1 MSSIIGALFIRGAG
15 ALSHTE
21 PHDEFLELCVVST
34 SGQLSEEDQRRL
46 QEHLAVC
53 SSCRD
58 ALQQY
63 EAIIRHAIP
72 AIRAEETPEHLEA
85 GGGAWSEKQ
94 AESTLFAR
102 IAQEEDTSEIE
113 PDRPIRQNSPRRALS
128 PASAAAWRSV
138 WSLYAAG
145 ILLFIALGF
154 CAYEVGIHRGTHF
167 ANATPPPHTQDQI
180 SLEEKLSD
188 ASHEA
193 EVAHSQVG
201 QRDKA
206 IADFRRQLEQQSA
219 KMDLLKAAQE
229 QSDAALRSAEAGR
242 EELIQKRTDAE
253 QKFTAAQLSAQA
265 LQKKLDSTA
274 EQSSQDAKR
283 ASASD
288 ARVNELTN
296 LLRERDATVD
306 QQQELLAHDR
316 DIRELM
322 GARDL
327 YVAEVYDV
335 ARTGATQKPYG
346 RVFYTKGKSLIFYAY
361 DLDQQTVARDANTF
375 QVWGRRGP
383 DREPPFPLGIFYEDN
398 ASKKRWVLKLDD
410 PKLLAQIDA
419 VFVTI
424 EPNGGSR
431 KPSGKPLLFAYLRV
445 DPNHP

>member
-1 MSSIIGALFIRGAG
+1 MSL
-15 ALSHTE
+15 TE
-21 PHDEFLELCVVST
+21 PHDEFLELCAVST

-46 QEHLAVC
+46 REHLVVC
-53 SSCRD
+53 ASCRE

-72 AIRAEETPEHLEA
+72 AMGAEETPQNIEA
-85 GGGAWSEKQ
+85 GARWSEKQ
-94 AESTLFAR
+94 AESALFER
-102 IAQEEDTSEIE
+102 IARDEGGGGIESNGPIPPQRETS
-113 PDRPIRQNSPRRALS
+113 SRRRVLA
-128 PASAAAWRSV
+128 PESAAAWRSV
-138 WSLYAAG
+138 WALYAAG
-145 ILLFIALGF
+145 ILLFVALGV
-154 CAYEVGIHRGTHF
+154 CAYQVGIRRGTNIVRVP
-167 ANATPPPHTQDQI
+167 APHPDTQSQI

-188 ASHEA
+188 ASHEREA
-193 EVAHSQVG
+193 SRVQAD
-201 QRDKA
+201 QRDSL
-206 IADFRRQLEQQSA
+206 IASLRRQLEQQSA
-219 KMDLLKAAQE
+219 KMDQMKAAQE
-229 QSDAALRSAEAGR
+229 QSDAALRNADTGR
-242 EELIQKRTDAE
+242 QELIQKQTEAE
-253 QKFTAAQLSAQA
+253 QKFNAAQLSVQV
-265 LQKKLDSTA
+265 LQTKLNSIA

-283 ASASD
+283 AVTLD
-288 ARVNELTN
+288 AKVNELTN
-296 LLRERDATVD
+296 LLHQRDAAVD

-335 ARTGATQKPYG
+335 ARSGATQKPYG

-361 DLDQQTVARDANTF
+361 DLDQQNVVKNASTF
-375 QVWGRRGP
+375 QVWGQRGP
-383 DREPPFPLGIFYEDN
+383 DREQALPLGIFYEDN

>member
-1 MSSIIGALFIRGAG
+1 M
-15 ALSHTE
+15 SHTE
-21 PHDEFLELCVVST
+21 PHDEFLQLCAIST

-72 AIRAEETPEHLEA
+72 AMGAEETPEHSEA
-85 GGGAWSEKQ
+85 GGAWSEKQ
-94 AESTLFAR
+94 AESSLFAR
-102 IAQEEDTSEIE
+102 IARDEGGGGIERNGPIPPHRETS
-113 PDRPIRQNSPRRALS
+113 SRRVLA
-128 PASAAAWRSV
+128 PESAAAWRSV
-138 WSLYAAG
+138 WTLYAAG
-145 ILLFIALGF
+145 ILLFVALGV
-154 CAYEVGIHRGTHF
+154 CAYEVGIRRGTEV
-167 ANATPPPHTQDQI
+167 ANLTPPQPDTQRLI

-188 ASHEA
+188 ASHES
-193 EVAHSQVG
+193 EVAHSQVV
-201 QRDKA
+201 QRDRL
-206 IADFRRQLEQQSA
+206 ISDLRHQLEQQSA
-219 KMDLLKAAQE
+219 KTDQMKAVRE
-229 QSDAALRSAEAGR
+229 QSDASLRSAESGR
-242 EELIQKRTDAE
+242 EDLIQKRIDAE

-283 ASASD
+283 AAASD

-296 LLRERDATVD
+296 LLRQRDATVD
-306 QQQELLAHDR
+306 QEQELLAHDR

-361 DLDQQTVARDANTF
+361 DLDQQTVARNANTF

>member
-1 MSSIIGALFIRGAG
+1 
-15 ALSHTE
+15 LSHIE
-21 PHDEFLELCVVST
+21 PHDEFLELCAVST
-34 SGQLSEEDQRRL
+34 SGQLAEEDQRRL
-46 QEHLAVC
+46 QEHLVVC
-53 SSCRD
+53 SSCRE

-72 AIRAEETPEHLEA
+72 AMGAEETPENLEA
-85 GGGAWSEKQ
+85 GPRWSEKR
-94 AESTLFAR
+94 AESALFDR
-102 IAQEEDTSEIE
+102 IAREEGKPRIEQNGPIQVRRQTSA
-113 PDRPIRQNSPRRALS
+113 RRVLS
-128 PASAAAWRSV
+128 PASAAAWRNV
-138 WSLYAAG
+138 WALYAAG
-145 ILLFIALGF
+145 ILFFIALGF
-154 CAYEVGIHRGTHF
+154 CAYQVGIRRGTSA
-167 ANATPPPHTQDQI
+167 ANVAAPYPDTQSRI

-188 ASHEA
+188 ASHER
-193 EVAHSQVG
+193 EVARAQVE
-201 QRDKA
+201 QRDSL
-206 IADFRRQLEQQSA
+206 IADLRRQLQQQSA
-219 KMDLLKAAQE
+219 KMDQMKAAQE
-229 QSDAALRSAEAGR
+229 QSDTALRSADAGR
-242 EELIQKRTDAE
+242 QELIQQRTGAE
-253 QKFTAAQLSAQA
+253 QKFNVAQLSAQG
-265 LQKKLDSTA
+265 LQKKLDSIA
-274 EQSSQDAKR
+274 EQSSQDAKQV
-283 ASASD
+283 ATLD
-288 ARVNELTN
+288 AKVNELTT
-296 LLRERDATVD
+296 LLHQRDAAVD

-361 DLDQQTVARDANTF
+361 DLDQQTVAKNASTF

-383 DREPPFPLGIFYEDN
+383 DREQAFPLGIFYEDN

>member
-1 MSSIIGALFIRGAG
+1 
-15 ALSHTE
+15 LSHTE
-21 PHDEFLELCVVST
+21 PHDEFLELCAVST

-46 QEHLAVC
+46 QEHLVVC
-53 SSCRD
+53 SSCRT

-72 AIRAEETPEHLEA
+72 AMGTKETPQDMEA
-85 GGGAWSEKQ
+85 APRWSEKQ
-94 AESTLFAR
+94 AESALFER
-102 IAQEEDTSEIE
+102 IARDEGGGGIERNGPIPPHRETSA
-113 PDRPIRQNSPRRALS
+113 RRVLA
-128 PASAAAWRSV
+128 PESAAAWRSV
-138 WSLYAAG
+138 WTLYAAG
-145 ILLFIALGF
+145 ILIFVALAV
-154 CAYEVGIHRGTHF
+154 CAYQVGIRRGT
-167 ANATPPPHTQDQI
+167 NAAKVTAPHPDTQSQS

-188 ASHEA
+188 ASHER
-193 EVAHSQVG
+193 EVARAQVE
-201 QRDKA
+201 QRDHLV
-206 IADFRRQLEQQSA
+206 ADLRRQLEQQSA
-219 KMDLLKAAQE
+219 KMDQMKAAQE
-229 QSDAALRSAEAGR
+229 RSETAQRDADTGR
-242 EELIQKRTDAE
+242 QELIQQRTEVE
-253 QKFTAAQLSAQA
+253 QKFNAAQLGAQA
-265 LQKKLDSTA
+265 LQTKLDSIT

-283 ASASD
+283 AATLD
-288 ARVNELTN
+288 AKVNELTN
-296 LLRERDATVD
+296 LLHQREAAVD

-335 ARTGATQKPYG
+335 ARNGATQKPYG

-361 DLDQQTVARDANTF
+361 DLDQQTVAKSASTF

-383 DREPPFPLGIFYEDN
+383 DREQAFPLGIFYEDN

>member
-1 MSSIIGALFIRGAG
+1 
-15 ALSHTE
+15 LSLTE
-21 PHDEFLELCVVST
+21 PHDEFLELCAVST

-46 QEHLAVC
+46 REHLVVC
-53 SSCRD
+53 SSCRE

-63 EAIIRHAIP
+63 EAIIRHAVP
-72 AIRAEETPEHLEA
+72 AMAAEETPQDMEA
-85 GGGAWSEKQ
+85 GPRWSEKQ
-94 AESTLFAR
+94 AESALFER
-102 IAQEEDTSEIE
+102 IARDEGGGGIE
-113 PDRPIRQNSPRRALS
+113 RNGPIPPHRENSSRRRVLA
-128 PASAAAWRSV
+128 PESAAAWRSV
-138 WSLYAAG
+138 WALYAAG
-145 ILLFIALGF
+145 ILLFIGLGF
-154 CAYEVGIHRGTHF
+154 CAYQVGIRHGTKIVKV
-167 ANATPPPHTQDQI
+167 TVPHPDTQSQI

-188 ASHEA
+188 AGHEREA
-193 EVAHSQVG
+193 SRVQAD
-201 QRDKA
+201 QRDSL
-206 IADFRRQLEQQSA
+206 IASLRRQLEQQSA
-219 KMDLLKAAQE
+219 KMDQIKAAQE
-229 QSDAALRSAEAGR
+229 QSDAALRNADTGR
-242 EELIQKRTDAE
+242 QELIQKQTEAE
-253 QKFTAAQLSAQA
+253 QKFNAAQLSAQA
-265 LQKKLDSTA
+265 LQKKLDSIA
-274 EQSSQDAKR
+274 EQSSEDAKR
-283 ASASD
+283 AVTSD
-288 ARVNELTN
+288 AKVNELTN
-296 LLRERDATVD
+296 LLRQRDAALD

-361 DLDQQTVARDANTF
+361 DLDQQTVAKNAGTF

-383 DREPPFPLGIFYEDN
+383 DREQAFPLGIFYEDN

>member
-1 MSSIIGALFIRGAG
+1 
-15 ALSHTE
+15 LSHTE
-21 PHDEFLELCVVST
+21 PHDEFLELCAVST
-34 SGQLSEEDQRRL
+34 SGQLTEEDQTRL
-46 QEHLAVC
+46 REHLVVC
-53 SSCRD
+53 SSCRE

-72 AIRAEETPEHLEA
+72 AMGAEETPENLEA
-85 GGGAWSEKQ
+85 GGDWSEEQ
-94 AESTLFAR
+94 AESTLFKR
-102 IAQEEDTSEIE
+102 IARDEGGGGIEGNGPIPPHRETS
-113 PDRPIRQNSPRRALS
+113 SRRRVLA
-128 PASAAAWRSV
+128 PESAAAWRSV
-138 WSLYAAG
+138 WALYAAG
-145 ILLFIALGF
+145 ILLFIGLGF
-154 CAYEVGIHRGTHF
+154 CAYQVGIRHGTNIVKVT
-167 ANATPPPHTQDQI
+167 APHSDTQSQI

-188 ASHEA
+188 ASHEREA
-193 EVAHSQVG
+193 SRVQAD
-201 QRDKA
+201 QRDSL
-206 IADFRRQLEQQSA
+206 IASLRRQLEQQSA
-219 KMDLLKAAQE
+219 KMDQMKAAQE
-229 QSDAALRSAEAGR
+229 QSDAALRNADTGR
-242 EELIQKRTDAE
+242 QELIQKQTEAE
-253 QKFTAAQLSAQA
+253 RKFDAAQLSVQA
-265 LQKKLDSTA
+265 LQTKLDSIA

-283 ASASD
+283 AATLD
-288 ARVNELTN
+288 ARVNELTS
-296 LLRERDATVD
+296 LLHQRDASVD

-361 DLDQQTVARDANTF
+361 DLDQQTVAKKASTF
-375 QVWGRRGP
+375 QVWGQRGP
-383 DREPPFPLGIFYEDN
+383 DREQALPLGIFYEDN

>member
-1 MSSIIGALFIRGAG
+1 MSRI
-15 ALSHTE
+15 E
-21 PHDEFLELCVVST
+21 PHDEFLELCAVST

-46 QEHLAVC
+46 EEHLVVC
-53 SSCRD
+53 SSCRE

-72 AIRAEETPEHLEA
+72 AVGAEETPENLDA
-85 GGGAWSEKQ
+85 GGAWSEKQ
-94 AESTLFAR
+94 AESALFDR
-102 IAQEEDTSEIE
+102 IAREESKPRMDQDE
-113 PDRPIRQNSPRRALS
+113 PIQIHHQNNARRVLS

-138 WSLYAAG
+138 WALYAAG
-145 ILLFIALGF
+145 ILLFIVLGF
-154 CAYEVGIHRGTHF
+154 CAYQVGIHRGT
-167 ANATPPPHTQDQI
+167 NAAKVMVVRPDAQSQS

-188 ASHEA
+188 ASHER
-193 EVAHSQVG
+193 EVSRVQIE
-201 QRDKA
+201 QRDSL
-206 IADFRRQLEQQSA
+206 IADLRRQLEEQSA
-219 KMDLLKAAQE
+219 KIDKMKGAQE
-229 QSDAALRSAEAGR
+229 QSDSALRNADVGR
-242 EELIQKRTDAE
+242 QEPIQKETEAE
-253 QKFTAAQLSAQA
+253 QKLTAAQSSAQA
-265 LQKKLDSTA
+265 LQTKLDSIA
-274 EQSSQDAKR
+274 QQSSQDAKR
-283 ASASD
+283 AATLD
-288 ARVNELTN
+288 AKVNELTN
-296 LLRERDATVD
+296 LLHQRDATVD

-361 DLDQQTVARDANTF
+361 DLDQQPDVKTASTF

-383 DREPPFPLGIFYEDN
+383 DREQAFPLGIFYEDN
-398 ASKKRWVLKLDD
+398 TAKKRWVLKLDD

>member
-1 MSSIIGALFIRGAG
+1 MSRI
-15 ALSHTE
+15 E
-21 PHDEFLELCVVST
+21 PHDEFLELCAVST

-46 QEHLAVC
+46 REHLVVC
-53 SSCRD
+53 SSCRE

-72 AIRAEETPEHLEA
+72 AMGTEETPQDMEA
-85 GGGAWSEKQ
+85 GPRWSEKQ
-94 AESTLFAR
+94 AESALFER
-102 IAQEEDTSEIE
+102 IARDEGGGGIERNGPIPPHRETS
-113 PDRPIRQNSPRRALS
+113 SRRVLA
-128 PASAAAWRSV
+128 PESAAAWRSV
-138 WSLYAAG
+138 WALYAAG
-145 ILLFIALGF
+145 ILLFIGLGF
-154 CAYEVGIHRGTHF
+154 CAYQVGIRHGTNIVKVT
-167 ANATPPPHTQDQI
+167 APHPDIQSQI
-180 SLEEKLSD
+180 PLEEKLSD
-188 ASHEA
+188 ASHEREA
-193 EVAHSQVG
+193 SRVQAY
-201 QRDKA
+201 QRDSL
-206 IADFRRQLEQQSA
+206 IASLRRQLEQQSA
-219 KMDLLKAAQE
+219 KMDQMQAAQG
-229 QSDAALRSAEAGR
+229 QSDAALRNADTGR
-242 EELIQKRTDAE
+242 QEPIQKQTEAE
-253 QKFTAAQLSAQA
+253 QKFNAAQLSVQV
-265 LQKKLDSTA
+265 LQTKLDSFA

-283 ASASD
+283 AATLD
-288 ARVNELTN
+288 AKVNELTN
-296 LLRERDATVD
+296 LLHQRDATVD

-361 DLDQQTVARDANTF
+361 DLDQQTVTKNANTF

-383 DREPPFPLGIFYEDN
+383 DREQVFPLGIFYEDN

-419 VFVTI
+419 VFVTV
-424 EPNGGSR
+424 EPNDKSR

>member
-1 MSSIIGALFIRGAG
+1 
-15 ALSHTE
+15 LSRIE
-21 PHDEFLELCVVST
+21 PHDEFLELCAVST

-46 QEHLAVC
+46 QEHLVVC
-53 SSCRD
+53 SSCRE

-72 AIRAEETPEHLEA
+72 AMAADETPENLEA
-85 GGGAWSEKQ
+85 GPRWSEKR
-94 AESTLFAR
+94 AESALFDR
-102 IAQEEDTSEIE
+102 IAREEGKPGIEQNGPIQVHRQTSA
-113 PDRPIRQNSPRRALS
+113 RRVLS

-138 WSLYAAG
+138 WALYAAG
-145 ILLFIALGF
+145 ILLFIVLGF
-154 CAYEVGIHRGTHF
+154 CAYEVGIRRGTNV
-167 ANATPPPHTQDQI
+167 ANVAAPHSDPQSQI

-188 ASHEA
+188 ASHER
-193 EVAHSQVG
+193 EVARAQVE
-201 QRDKA
+201 QRDNL
-206 IADFRRQLEQQSA
+206 IADLRRQLQQQSA
-219 KMDLLKAAQE
+219 KMGQMKAAQE
-229 QSDAALRSAEAGR
+229 QSDAALRNADAGR
-242 EELIQKRTDAE
+242 QELIQQRTEAE
-253 QKFTAAQLSAQA
+253 QKFNAAQLSAQA
-265 LQKKLDSTA
+265 LQTKLDSIA
-274 EQSSQDAKR
+274 EKPPQDAKQ
-283 ASASD
+283 AATLN
-288 ARVNELTN
+288 AKVNELTN
-296 LLRERDATVD
+296 LLHQRDAVVD

-316 DIRELM
+316 DIRELI

-335 ARTGATQKPYG
+335 ARNGATQKPYG

-361 DLDQQTVARDANTF
+361 DLDQQTVAKKASTF

-383 DREPPFPLGIFYEDN
+383 DREQAFPLGIFYEDN
-398 ASKKRWVLKLDD
+398 AAKKRWVLKLDD

>member
-1 MSSIIGALFIRGAG
+1 MSRI
-15 ALSHTE
+15 E
-21 PHDEFLELCVVST
+21 PHDEFLELCAVST

-46 QEHLAVC
+46 QEHLVVC
-53 SSCRD
+53 SSCRE

-72 AIRAEETPEHLEA
+72 AIAAEEETPENLEA
-85 GGGAWSEKQ
+85 GPRWSEKQ
-94 AESTLFAR
+94 AESALFER
-102 IAQEEDTSEIE
+102 IAREEGKPGIE
-113 PDRPIRQNSPRRALS
+113 RNGPIQIRHQNSARRVLS

-138 WSLYAAG
+138 WALYAAG
-145 ILLFIALGF
+145 ILLFVALGF
-154 CAYEVGIHRGTHF
+154 CAYQVGIRRGTNS
-167 ANATPPPHTQDQI
+167 AKVTAPPPDTQSQI

-188 ASHEA
+188 ASHER
-193 EVAHSQVG
+193 EVARAQVG
-201 QRDKA
+201 QRDA
-206 IADFRRQLEQQSA
+206 QIADLRRQLEQQSA
-219 KMDLLKAAQE
+219 KMDQMKATQE
-229 QSDAALRSAEAGR
+229 QSETAVRSADAGR
-242 EELIQKRTDAE
+242 QELIQQRTEAE
-253 QKFTAAQLSAQA
+253 QKFNAAQLSAQA
-265 LQKKLDSTA
+265 SQKKLDSIA
-274 EQSSQDAKR
+274 EQSSQDAKQV
-283 ASASD
+283 ATLD
-288 ARVNELTN
+288 AKVNELTN
-296 LLRERDATVD
+296 LLHQRDAAVD

-316 DIRELM
+316 DIRELI

-361 DLDQQTVARDANTF
+361 DLDQQTVAKNASTF

-383 DREPPFPLGIFYEDN
+383 DREQAFPLGIFYEDN
-398 ASKKRWVLKLDD
+398 AAKKRWVLKLDD

-431 KPSGKPLLFAYLRV
+431 KPSGKALLFAYLRV

>member
-1 MSSIIGALFIRGAG
+1 
-15 ALSHTE
+15 LSHTE
-21 PHDEFLELCVVST
+21 PHDEFLELCAIST

-46 QEHLAVC
+46 QEHLSVC
-53 SSCRD
+53 SSCRS

-72 AIRAEETPEHLEA
+72 AMGAEVTPEHLEA
-85 GGGAWSEKQ
+85 GGDWSEKL
-94 AESTLFAR
+94 AESALFAR
-102 IAQEEDTSEIE
+102 IARDDEGGGGIE
-113 PDRPIRQNSPRRALS
+113 RTRPIPPHRETISRPRVLA
-128 PASAAAWRSV
+128 PESAAAWRSV
-138 WSLYAAG
+138 WALYAAG
-145 ILLFIALGF
+145 ILLFMALGF
-154 CAYEVGIHRGTHF
+154 CAYEVGIRRGTHV
-167 ANATPPPHTQDQI
+167 AIVTAAPHTQDQS
-180 SLEEKLSD
+180 SLEERLSD

-201 QRDKA
+201 QRDKV
-206 IADFRRQLEQQSA
+206 IADLHRQLEQQSA
-219 KMDLLKAAQE
+219 KMDQMKAAQE
-229 QSDAALRSAEAGR
+229 QSDASLHSAESGR
-242 EELIQKRTDAE
+242 EDLIQKRIDAE

-274 EQSSQDAKR
+274 EQSFQDAKR
-283 ASASD
+283 AAASD
-288 ARVNELTN
+288 AKVNELTN
-296 LLRERDATVD
+296 LLRQHDATLD

-361 DLDQQTVARDANTF
+361 DLDQQTVARNANTF

>member
-1 MSSIIGALFIRGAG
+1 MSRI
-15 ALSHTE
+15 E
-21 PHDEFLELCVVST
+21 PHDEFLELCAVST
-34 SGQLSEEDQRRL
+34 SGQLTEEDQRRL

-53 SSCRD
+53 SSCRE

-72 AIRAEETPEHLEA
+72 AMAADETPENLEA
-85 GGGAWSEKQ
+85 GPRWSVKR
-94 AESTLFAR
+94 AESALFDR
-102 IAQEEDTSEIE
+102 IAREEGKPGIEQNGPIQVHRQTSA
-113 PDRPIRQNSPRRALS
+113 RRILA

-138 WSLYAAG
+138 WALYAAG

-154 CAYEVGIHRGTHF
+154 FAYQVGIRRGTNA
-167 ANATPPPHTQDQI
+167 ANVAGPYPDTQSQI

-188 ASHEA
+188 ASHER
-193 EVAHSQVG
+193 EVARAQVE
-201 QRDKA
+201 QRDNL
-206 IADFRRQLEQQSA
+206 IADLRRQLEQESA
-219 KMDLLKAAQE
+219 KMDQMKAAQE
-229 QSDAALRSAEAGR
+229 QSDAALRNADAGR
-242 EELIQKRTDAE
+242 QELIQQRTEAE
-253 QKFTAAQLSAQA
+253 QKFNAAQLSEQA
-265 LQKKLDSTA
+265 LQTKLDSIA
-274 EQSSQDAKR
+274 DKPSQDAKQ
-283 ASASD
+283 AAALD

-296 LLRERDATVD
+296 LLHQRDAVVD

-316 DIRELM
+316 DIRELI

-335 ARTGATQKPYG
+335 ARNGATQKPYG

-361 DLDQQTVARDANTF
+361 DLDQQTVAKNANTF

-383 DREPPFPLGIFYEDN
+383 DREQAFPLGIFYEDN
-398 ASKKRWVLKLDD
+398 AAKKRWVLKLDD

-419 VFVTI
+419 VFVTV
-424 EPNGGSR
+424 EPNDKSR

>member
-1 MSSIIGALFIRGAG
+1 M
-15 ALSHTE
+15 SHTE
-21 PHDEFLELCVVST
+21 PHDEFLELCAVST

-46 QEHLAVC
+46 QEHLAGC

-72 AIRAEETPEHLEA
+72 AMGAEETPEHLEA
-85 GGGAWSEKQ
+85 GGGWSEKK
-94 AESTLFAR
+94 AESALFER
-102 IAQEEDTSEIE
+102 IARDEGGGGIE
-113 PDRPIRQNSPRRALS
+113 RTRPIPPHRETSTRHRVLAPE
-128 PASAAAWRSV
+128 SAAAWRSV
-138 WSLYAAG
+138 WALYAAG
-145 ILLFIALGF
+145 ILLFITLGF
-154 CAYEVGIHRGTHF
+154 CAYEVGIRRGTHA
-167 ANATPPPHTQDQI
+167 ANVTVHPHTQDQV

-201 QRDKA
+201 QRDKV
-206 IADFRRQLEQQSA
+206 IADLRHQLEQQSA
-219 KMDLLKAAQE
+219 KMDQMKVAQE
-229 QSDAALRSAEAGR
+229 QSDAALHSADAGR
-242 EELIQKRTDAE
+242 QELVQRQAEVE
-253 QKFTAAQLSAQA
+253 QKLNAAQLTSQA
-265 LQKKLDSTA
+265 LQAKLDSFA
-274 EQSSQDAKR
+274 EQPPQDAKR
-283 ASASD
+283 AATLD

-296 LLRERDATVD
+296 LLRQRDATVD

-361 DLDQQTVARDANTF
+361 DLDQQTLAKKASTF
-375 QVWGRRGP
+375 QVWGQRGSE
-383 DREPPFPLGIFYEDN
+383 REQAFPLGIFYEDN

>member
-1 MSSIIGALFIRGAG
+1 MSRI
-15 ALSHTE
+15 E
-21 PHDEFLELCVVST
+21 PHDEFLELCAVST
-34 SGQLSEEDQRRL
+34 SGQLTEEDQRRL

-53 SSCRD
+53 SSCRE

-72 AIRAEETPEHLEA
+72 AMAADETPENLEA
-85 GGGAWSEKQ
+85 GPRWSEKR
-94 AESTLFAR
+94 AESALFDR
-102 IAQEEDTSEIE
+102 IAREEGKPGIEQNGPIQIHRQTSA
-113 PDRPIRQNSPRRALS
+113 RRVLS

-138 WSLYAAG
+138 WALYAAG

-154 CAYEVGIHRGTHF
+154 CAYQVGIRRGTNA
-167 ANATPPPHTQDQI
+167 ANVAAPHPDTQSQI

-188 ASHEA
+188 ASHER
-193 EVAHSQVG
+193 EVARAQVE
-201 QRDKA
+201 QRDNL
-206 IADFRRQLEQQSA
+206 IADLRRQLEQQSA
-219 KMDLLKAAQE
+219 KMDQMKAAQE
-229 QSDAALRSAEAGR
+229 QSDAALRNADAGR
-242 EELIQKRTDAE
+242 QELIQQRTEAE
-253 QKFTAAQLSAQA
+253 QKFNAAQLSAQA
-265 LQKKLDSTA
+265 LQTKLDSIA
-274 EQSSQDAKR
+274 EKSSQDAKQ
-283 ASASD
+283 AATLD
-288 ARVNELTN
+288 AKVNELTN
-296 LLRERDATVD
+296 LLHQRDAAVD

-316 DIRELM
+316 DIRELI

-335 ARTGATQKPYG
+335 ARNGATQKPYG

-361 DLDQQTVARDANTF
+361 DLDQQTVAKNASTF

-383 DREPPFPLGIFYEDN
+383 DREQAFPLGIFYEDN
-398 ASKKRWVLKLDD
+398 AAKKRWVLKLDD

>member
-1 MSSIIGALFIRGAG
+1 M
-15 ALSHTE
+15 SHTE
-21 PHDEFLELCVVST
+21 PHDEFLELCAVST

-46 QEHLAVC
+46 REHLVVC
-53 SSCRD
+53 SSCRE

-72 AIRAEETPEHLEA
+72 AMAAEETPQNMEA
-85 GGGAWSEKQ
+85 GSRWSEKQ
-94 AESTLFAR
+94 AESALFER
-102 IAQEEDTSEIE
+102 IARDEGGGGIE
-113 PDRPIRQNSPRRALS
+113 RNGPIPPHRETNSRRVLA
-128 PASAAAWRSV
+128 PESAAAWRSV
-138 WSLYAAG
+138 WALYAAG
-145 ILLFIALGF
+145 ILLFVALAV
-154 CAYEVGIHRGTHF
+154 CAYQVGVRRGT
-167 ANATPPPHTQDQI
+167 NAAIVTAPRPDTQSQI
-180 SLEEKLSD
+180 SLEEQLSD
-188 ASHEA
+188 ASHEG
-193 EVAHSQVG
+193 EVAHAQVK
-201 QRDKA
+201 QRDSV
-206 IADFRRQLEQQSA
+206 IADLRRQMEQQSA
-219 KMDLLKAAQE
+219 KMDQMKATQE
-229 QSDAALRSAEAGR
+229 QSDSALRNADAGR
-242 EELIQKRTDAE
+242 QELIQQRTEAE
-253 QKFTAAQLSAQA
+253 LKFNAAQSTAQV
-265 LQKKLDSTA
+265 LQMKLDSIA
-274 EQSSQDAKR
+274 EQSSQNAKQVATLDAK
-283 ASASD
+283 
-288 ARVNELTN
+288 VNELTN
-296 LLRERDATVD
+296 LLHQREVAVD

-335 ARTGATQKPYG
+335 ARNGATQKPYG

-361 DLDQQTVARDANTF
+361 DLDQQTAVKNASTF

-383 DREPPFPLGIFYEDN
+383 DREQAFPLGIFYEDN

>member
-1 MSSIIGALFIRGAG
+1 
-15 ALSHTE
+15 LSRIE
-21 PHDEFLELCVVST
+21 PHDEFLELCAVST

-53 SSCRD
+53 SSCRE

-72 AIRAEETPEHLEA
+72 AMGAEEIPENLET
-85 GGGAWSEKQ
+85 GPRWSEDQ
-94 AESTLFAR
+94 AESALLDR
-102 IAQEEDTSEIE
+102 IARQEGKSGIE
-113 PDRPIRQNSPRRALS
+113 RDGPIQPHLQNSTRRVLA
-128 PASAAAWRSV
+128 PASASAWRSV
-138 WSLYAAG
+138 WAFYAAG

-154 CAYEVGIHRGTHF
+154 CAYQVGIRRG
-167 ANATPPPHTQDQI
+167 ANTASVTAPHPDTQGFI

-188 ASHEA
+188 ASHER
-193 EVAHSQVG
+193 EVARTQVQ
-201 QRDKA
+201 QRDGV
-206 IADFRRQLEQQSA
+206 ISDLRRQLQQQFA
-219 KMDLLKAAQE
+219 KMDQMKAAQE
-229 QSDAALRSAEAGR
+229 QSDTALRNADAGR
-242 EELIQKRTDAE
+242 QELIQQRSDAE
-253 QKFTAAQLSAQA
+253 QESNAAKLGAKA
-265 LQKKLDSTA
+265 LQTKLDSIA
-274 EQSSQDAKR
+274 EQSSQEAKR
-283 ASASD
+283 AATLD

-296 LLRERDATVD
+296 LLHQREAAVD

-361 DLDQQTVARDANTF
+361 DLDQQTVAKNASTF

-383 DREPPFPLGIFYEDN
+383 DREQAFPLGIFYEDN

-410 PKLLAQIDA
+410 SKLLAQIDA

>member
-1 MSSIIGALFIRGAG
+1 
-15 ALSHTE
+15 LSHTE
-21 PHDEFLELCVVST
+21 PHDEFLELCAVST

-46 QEHLAVC
+46 REHLVVC
-53 SSCRD
+53 SSCRE

-72 AIRAEETPEHLEA
+72 AMAAEETPQNMEA
-85 GGGAWSEKQ
+85 GSRWSEKQ
-94 AESTLFAR
+94 AESALFER
-102 IAQEEDTSEIE
+102 IARDEGGGGIE
-113 PDRPIRQNSPRRALS
+113 RNGPIPPHRETNSRRVLA
-128 PASAAAWRSV
+128 PESAAAWRSV
-138 WSLYAAG
+138 WALYAAG
-145 ILLFIALGF
+145 ILLFVALAV
-154 CAYEVGIHRGTHF
+154 CAYQVGVRRGT
-167 ANATPPPHTQDQI
+167 NAAIVTAPRPDTQSQI
-180 SLEEKLSD
+180 SLEEQLSD
-188 ASHEA
+188 ASHEG
-193 EVAHSQVG
+193 EVAHAQVK
-201 QRDKA
+201 QRDSV
-206 IADFRRQLEQQSA
+206 IADLRRQMEQQSA
-219 KMDLLKAAQE
+219 KMDQMKATQE
-229 QSDAALRSAEAGR
+229 QSDSALRNADAGR
-242 EELIQKRTDAE
+242 QELIQQRTEAE
-253 QKFTAAQLSAQA
+253 LKFNAAQSTAQV
-265 LQKKLDSTA
+265 LQMKLDSIA
-274 EQSSQDAKR
+274 EQSSQNAKQVATLDAK
-283 ASASD
+283 
-288 ARVNELTN
+288 VNELTN
-296 LLRERDATVD
+296 LLHQREVAVD

-335 ARTGATQKPYG
+335 ARNGATQKPYG

-361 DLDQQTVARDANTF
+361 DLDQQTAVKNASTF

-383 DREPPFPLGIFYEDN
+383 DREQAFPLGIFYEDN

>member
-1 MSSIIGALFIRGAG
+1 
-15 ALSHTE
+15 LSHTE
-21 PHDEFLELCVVST
+21 PHDEFLELCAIST

-72 AIRAEETPEHLEA
+72 AMGAEVAPQDLEA
-85 GGGAWSEKQ
+85 LPGWSEKQ
-94 AESTLFAR
+94 AESALFERLAR
-102 IAQEEDTSEIE
+102 QEGGGRIE
-113 PDRPIRQNSPRRALS
+113 RDGPIPPHRETSPRRVLA
-128 PASAAAWRSV
+128 PESAAAWRSV
-138 WSLYAAG
+138 WALYAAG
-145 ILLFIALGF
+145 ILLFVALVF
-154 CAYEVGIHRGTHF
+154 CAYQVGIRRGV
-167 ANATPPPHTQDQI
+167 NVSNI
-180 SLEEKLSD
+180 SPTRPDAQSLNSLAEKLSD
-188 ASHEA
+188 ASHER
-193 EVAHSQVG
+193 EVARAQVE
-201 QRDKA
+201 QRDKLV
-206 IADFRRQLEQQSA
+206 ADLRRQLEQQFA
-219 KMDLLKAAQE
+219 KMDQMKAAQE
-229 QSDAALRSAEAGR
+229 QSDVALRNADAGR
-242 EELIQKRTDAE
+242 QELIQKQTVAE
-253 QKFTAAQLSAQA
+253 QKFNAAQSSAQA
-265 LQKKLDSTA
+265 LQMKLDSIA
-274 EQSSQDAKR
+274 EQPSQDAKR
-283 ASASD
+283 AATLD

-296 LLRERDATVD
+296 LLRQRDATVD

-361 DLDQQTVARDANTF
+361 DLDQQTVARNANTF

>member
-1 MSSIIGALFIRGAG
+1 MSRI
-15 ALSHTE
+15 E
-21 PHDEFLELCVVST
+21 PHDEFLELCAVST

-46 QEHLAVC
+46 REHLVVC
-53 SSCRD
+53 PSCRE

-72 AIRAEETPEHLEA
+72 AIGAEETPENLEA
-85 GGGAWSEKQ
+85 GPHWSEKQ
-94 AESTLFAR
+94 AESALFER
-102 IAQEEDTSEIE
+102 IARDEGGGGIERNGPIPPQRETSA
-113 PDRPIRQNSPRRALS
+113 RRVLA
-128 PASAAAWRSV
+128 PESAAAWRSV
-138 WSLYAAG
+138 WTLYAAG
-145 ILLFIALGF
+145 ILIFVALAV
-154 CAYEVGIHRGTHF
+154 CAYQVGIRRGT
-167 ANATPPPHTQDQI
+167 NAAKVTAPHPDTHSQS

-188 ASHEA
+188 TSHER
-193 EVAHSQVG
+193 EVARAQVE
-201 QRDKA
+201 QRDSV
-206 IADFRRQLEQQSA
+206 IADLRRQLEQQSA
-219 KMDLLKAAQE
+219 KMNQMKASQE
-229 QSDAALRSAEAGR
+229 QSDVALRNADAGR
-242 EELIQKRTDAE
+242 QELIQKQTEAE
-253 QKFTAAQLSAQA
+253 QKFNAAQLSAQA
-265 LQKKLDSTA
+265 LQTKLDSIA
-274 EQSSQDAKR
+274 EQPSQDAKR
-283 ASASD
+283 AATLD

-296 LLRERDATVD
+296 LLRQRDATVD

-361 DLDQQTVARDANTF
+361 DLDQQNVAKKASTF
-375 QVWGRRGP
+375 QVWGQRGSE
-383 DREPPFPLGIFYEDN
+383 REQAFPLGIFYEDN

-410 PKLLAQIDA
+410 PKLLAQVDA

>member
-1 MSSIIGALFIRGAG
+1 
-15 ALSHTE
+15 LSHTE
-21 PHDEFLELCVVST
+21 PHDEFLELCAIST

-72 AIRAEETPEHLEA
+72 AIGAEETPENLEA
-85 GGGAWSEKQ
+85 GPHWSVKQ
-94 AESTLFAR
+94 AESALFER
-102 IAQEEDTSEIE
+102 IARDEGGGGIERTGPIPPHRETS
-113 PDRPIRQNSPRRALS
+113 SRRVLA
-128 PASAAAWRSV
+128 PESAAAWRSV
-138 WSLYAAG
+138 WTLYAAG
-145 ILLFIALGF
+145 ILIFVALAV
-154 CAYEVGIHRGTHF
+154 CAYLVGIRRGT
-167 ANATPPPHTQDQI
+167 NAAKVTAPHPDTQSLS

-188 ASHEA
+188 TSHERELA
-193 EVAHSQVG
+193 RAQVE
-201 QRDKA
+201 QRDSV
-206 IADFRRQLEQQSA
+206 IADLRRQLERQSA
-219 KMDLLKAAQE
+219 KMDQMKATQE
-229 QSDAALRSAEAGR
+229 QSETALRSADVGR
-242 EELIQKRTDAE
+242 QELIQQRTEAE
-253 QKFTAAQLSAQA
+253 QKFNAAQLSAQG
-265 LQKKLDSTA
+265 LQTKLDSIVGK
-274 EQSSQDAKR
+274 SSQDAKQV
-283 ASASD
+283 ATLD
-288 ARVNELTN
+288 AKVNDLTN
-296 LLRERDATVD
+296 LLRQREAAVD

-361 DLDQQTVARDANTF
+361 DLDQQTVAKKASTF
-375 QVWGRRGP
+375 QVWGQRGSE
-383 DREPPFPLGIFYEDN
+383 REQAFPLGIFYEDN

-410 PKLLAQIDA
+410 PKLLAQVDA

>member
-1 MSSIIGALFIRGAG
+1 
-15 ALSHTE
+15 LSRIE
-21 PHDEFLELCVVST
+21 PHDEFLELCAVST

-46 QEHLAVC
+46 QEHLVVC
-53 SSCRD
+53 SSCRE

-72 AIRAEETPEHLEA
+72 TIAVEETPENLEA
-85 GGGAWSEKQ
+85 GPRWSEKQ
-94 AESTLFAR
+94 AESALFDR
-102 IAQEEDTSEIE
+102 IAREEGKPGIE
-113 PDRPIRQNSPRRALS
+113 DNGPIQIRGQNGARRVLS

-138 WSLYAAG
+138 WALYAAG

-154 CAYEVGIHRGTHF
+154 CAYQVGILRGTKA
-167 ANATPPPHTQDQI
+167 ANVTAPHPDRQSQI

-188 ASHEA
+188 ASHES
-193 EVAHSQVG
+193 EVARALIE
-201 QRDKA
+201 QRDTL
-206 IADFRRQLEQQSA
+206 IADLRRQLEQQSA
-219 KMDLLKAAQE
+219 KIDQVKAAQE
-229 QSDAALRSAEAGR
+229 QSDAALRKADAGR
-242 EELIQKRTDAE
+242 QELIQKQIEAE
-253 QKFTAAQLSAQA
+253 QKLNAAQSSEQA
-265 LQKKLDSTA
+265 LQTKLDA
-274 EQSSQDAKR
+274 IAQQSSQDAKR
-283 ASASD
+283 AATLD
-288 ARVNELTN
+288 TKVNELTN
-296 LLRERDATVD
+296 LLHQRDAAVD

-361 DLDQQTVARDANTF
+361 DLDQQPDVKNASTF

-383 DREPPFPLGIFYEDN
+383 DREQAFPLGIFYEDN
-398 ASKKRWVLKLDD
+398 TAKKRWVLKLDD